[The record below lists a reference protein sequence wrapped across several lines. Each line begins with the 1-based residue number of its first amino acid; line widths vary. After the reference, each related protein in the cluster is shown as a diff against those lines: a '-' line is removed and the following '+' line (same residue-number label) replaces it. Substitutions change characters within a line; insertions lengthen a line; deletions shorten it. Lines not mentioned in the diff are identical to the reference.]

1 MARYQTTYQLNAVMT
16 SKPSAGGAVAGAA
29 ERGPSPAIHFREI
42 SKAYATED
50 GPVEAVSGIST
61 QVNKG
66 EFVTLLGPSGCGK
79 TTLLMMAAGIT
90 PPTGGEVAVDGKPVK
105 GPLTEVGI
113 VFQDATL
120 LPWRTVLDNIML
132 QAEIRD
138 LPKDAFRE
146 KALALLETTGLGG
159 FEGKYPHELSGG
171 MKQRVSIVRAL
182 IHDPPLLLM
191 DEPFGALD
199 AITREQMNV
208 DLQTIC
214 ERGDQT
220 VLFVTHSVSEAIF
233 LSDRVLVMSP
243 RPAVI
248 DKEIRVD
255 FPRPR
260 RLVEREAPEFGRL
273 ISEVR
278 EVFLSRGVLRQ

>member
-1 MARYQTTYQLNAVMT
+1 MVLTH
-16 SKPSAGGAVAGAA
+16 AGSSERERSEPRAAGAA
-29 ERGPSPAIHFREI
+29 AATAHGDSRPSIDFREI
-42 SKAYATED
+42 SKAYATDD

-61 QVNKG
+61 KVEHG

-79 TTLLMMAAGIT
+79 TTLLMMAAGIIG
-90 PPTGGEVAVDGKPVK
+90 PTGGGVWVGGEPVRA
-105 GPLTEVGI
+105 PLTEVGI

-120 LPWRTVLDNIML
+120 LPWRTVLDNVML
-132 QAEIRD
+132 QAEIRR
-138 LPKDAFRE
+138 LPKDEFRE
-146 KALALLETTGLGG
+146 RAIHLLELTGLGG

-208 DLQTIC
+208 DLQAMC
-214 ERGDQT
+214 ASGSQT

-243 RPAVI
+243 RPATI
-248 DKEIRVD
+248 DKEISVD

-260 RLVEREAPEFGRL
+260 RLDEREAPEFGRL